1 MNSAGPQPISFK
13 ACSLLLCLPHD
24 DCPALLNNLVYVH
37 TFFLFRCS
45 SVACMKRK
53 KSSKIMLQVTAR
65 TGNSITVFKST
76 WLIDS
81 NIHEIQGMRDYEW
94 KYQYSV
100 TQYI

>member
-1 MNSAGPQPISFK
+1 
-13 ACSLLLCLPHD
+13 
-24 DCPALLNNLVYVH
+24 
-37 TFFLFRCS
+37 
-45 SVACMKRK
+45 MKRK

-100 TQYI
+100 TKYI